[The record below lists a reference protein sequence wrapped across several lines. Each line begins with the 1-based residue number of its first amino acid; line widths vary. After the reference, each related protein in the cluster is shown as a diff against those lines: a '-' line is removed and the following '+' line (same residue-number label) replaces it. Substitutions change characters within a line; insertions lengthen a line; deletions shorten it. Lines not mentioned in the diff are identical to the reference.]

1 MDIKDLRIL
10 LSSIIELRE
19 LYGYLVD
26 PKNGANGTMADLI
39 DQLGM
44 ERLERVES
52 GEYFTEWNHRRIAEN
67 PSGSI

>member
-19 LYGYLVD
+19 LYGELVN
-26 PKNGANGTMADLI
+26 PARGANGTMADI
-39 DQLGM
+39 IHETGM

-52 GEYFTEWNHRRIAEN
+52 GEYYSEWDHRRITEN
-67 PSGSI
+67 PSGSS

>member
-19 LYGYLVD
+19 LYAQLVD
-26 PKNGANGTMADLI
+26 PSRGANLI
-39 DQLGM
+39 AAEIVHKLGM

-52 GEYFTEWNHRRIAEN
+52 GEYYSEWDYRRIAEN

>member
-19 LYGYLVD
+19 LYGQLVD
-26 PKNGANGTMADLI
+26 PARGANGTMAEI
-39 DQLGM
+39 IHETGM

-52 GEYFTEWNHRRIAEN
+52 GEYFSEWNNRRITEN
-67 PSGSI
+67 PGGSS

>member
-19 LYGYLVD
+19 LYAQLID
-26 PKNGANGTMADLI
+26 PTKGANGTMAEIIHDT
-39 DQLGM
+39 GM

-52 GEYFTEWNHRRIAEN
+52 GEYFSEWNYRRIAEN

>member
-19 LYGYLVD
+19 LYGQ
-26 PKNGANGTMADLI
+26 LI
-39 DQLGM
+39 DPARGNNGITADIIHETGM

-52 GEYFTEWNHRRIAEN
+52 GEYYSEWNHRRITEN
-67 PSGSI
+67 PS

>member
-19 LYGYLVD
+19 LYGQLVD
-26 PKNGANGTMADLI
+26 PSRGANGIMAEVI
-39 DQLGM
+39 HEMGM

-52 GEYFTEWNHRRIAEN
+52 GEYYSEWNHRRIAEN